1 MTPRNAAL
9 LLALTLLLGACTAL
23 PSSASAPPVVTP
35 LAPVSEDVWAARGRV
50 EQQEPLTGLD
60 DPDSVIGMSRRA
72 VYSSVSGV
80 DGGLRHVSGAFFTPR
95 GRPPAGGWP
104 VISFGHGT
112 TGIAQACG
120 PSSDPDLLGHL
131 PLVRTFL
138 KEGYAVAV
146 TDYEGLGQP
155 GTHPYLEP
163 RTAAFNMIDAVRA
176 LRALTPGVS
185 ARWIAYGAS
194 QGGQAAWASD
204 EFDSYYGSGI
214 DLLGSVALSPP
225 ANITG
230 MARLAWTGSLTERQT
245 AMYPLVVVGLGR
257 YDGDIAPW
265 SYLHG
270 QAAANQD
277 ALEACRSPVTDP
289 DNAATDLKPDTEAQ
303 ADALRSALQ
312 RIALPQR
319 KLDQP
324 MLVANGTKDAVVLA
338 DWVRTAVAQ
347 SCALGGQIQHLEVA
361 GAGHDGMP
369 GLDGD
374 IHAWIADRF
383 AGRPAPSTC

>member
-1 MTPRNAAL
+1 MTPRNSAPFLALAL
-9 LLALTLLLGACTAL
+9 LTSACTAL
-23 PSSASAPPVVTP
+23 PSSAPAPPVVTP
-35 LAPVSEDVWAARGRV
+35 LVQISAAAWADRGIV
-50 EQQEPLTGLD
+50 QQQEPLDRLA

-72 VYSSVSGV
+72 VYLSVSGV
-80 DGGLRHVSGAFFTPR
+80 DGGVRQVSGAFFTPR

-112 TGIAQACG
+112 TGIAPACG

-138 KEGYAVAV
+138 NEGYAVAV

-176 LRALTPGVS
+176 LRALTPDVS
-185 ARWIAYGAS
+185 PRWIAYGAS
-194 QGGQAAWASD
+194 QGGQAAWATD
-204 EFDSYYGSGI
+204 ELNSYYGSGL

-230 MARLAWTGSLTERQT
+230 MARLARTGSLTERQA

-257 YDGDIAPW
+257 YNGDIPEW

-270 QAAANQD
+270 QAAANEG
-277 ALEACRSPVTDP
+277 ALDTCKSPITDP
-289 DNAATDLKPDTEAQ
+289 DSAAVDLKPDTEAQ
-303 ADALRSALQ
+303 TDALRSALQ

-319 KLDQP
+319 KIDKP
-324 MLVANGTKDAVVLA
+324 MLVANGSEDPVVLA
-338 DWVRTAVAQ
+338 DWVNAAVAE
-347 SCALGGQIQHLEVA
+347 SCALGGQIQHLEIA

-369 GLDGD
+369 AADGAV
-374 IHAWIADRF
+374 HAWIADRF